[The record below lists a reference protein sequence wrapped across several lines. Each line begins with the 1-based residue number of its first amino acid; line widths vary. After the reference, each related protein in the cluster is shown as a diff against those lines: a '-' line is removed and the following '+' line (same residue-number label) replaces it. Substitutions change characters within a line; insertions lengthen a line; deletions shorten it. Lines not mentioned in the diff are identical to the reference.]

1 MYNTKPLFFEYLHDH
16 LESNRH
22 QSTSKTP
29 EEKDELNTALN
40 YLRTKEQSQTSSK
53 PNPNEQINA
62 KMEIEAIEPQTNE
75 HETQKHNLHFFRVQL
90 SNFLIQNNLPFDLA
104 DRQLQFVQTLI
115 QSHAPHNILNYTVNA
130 NHVSLVTSECFRPIL
145 QEKYFNLLKTSPFSI
160 SLDTGTAKGNVNYL
174 NLHARFFATQNDTQ
188 TTTKLLGLIELDESS
203 TGETLYNK
211 ISSLMF
217 SGLEG
222 QIRRRNLI
230 GIATDG
236 SSNMISK
243 KDSGV
248 TNRFQQD
255 LPYLLV
261 THDFCHCFNLI
272 LQSCIDKFP
281 TKYVKMVKQIVSV
294 FSQSPQK
301 TAILKRLIRNDPE
314 RRNKIEGMKKYVKN
328 RWTSFQDCLERILQL
343 IEPLR
348 QFFSEEG
355 DSNQSTYL
363 QKNDILML
371 RLLLCL
377 MN

>member
-1 MYNTKPLFFEYLHDH
+1 
-16 LESNRH
+16 
-22 QSTSKTP
+22 
-29 EEKDELNTALN
+29 
-40 YLRTKEQSQTSSK
+40 
-53 PNPNEQINA
+53 
-62 KMEIEAIEPQTNE
+62 
-75 HETQKHNLHFFRVQL
+75 
-90 SNFLIQNNLPFDLA
+90 
-104 DRQLQFVQTLI
+104 
-115 QSHAPHNILNYTVNA
+115 
-130 NHVSLVTSECFRPIL
+130 
-145 QEKYFNLLKTSPFSI
+145 
-160 SLDTGTAKGNVNYL
+160 
-174 NLHARFFATQNDTQ
+174 
-188 TTTKLLGLIELDESS
+188 
-203 TGETLYNK
+203 
-211 ISSLMF
+211 MF

-243 KDSGV
+243 KDKGV

-363 QKNDILML
+363 QKNDVLML
-371 RLLLCL
+371 RLLFCFMNKLNYYIKLFHEDNLDTIKIVRTLKQAFVTLGNYVFKLDTSEYSQPHRKHAFLDYDVLFQEISEIPLNDTENIIYQTKRKDLCAGFKCSIYMQYKFTCSIFVKYLCAVFFL
-377 MN
+377 MCRIYMQYLNAVLNIYMQYFYTSLKVFKKINYCSSFISQLKFQTSLPSDKISLLQLQTVAAIKILH